1 MNQRLHAGVVVLLLA
16 VTCRQ
21 QAEVRTTAD
30 EQKPAAPSAV
40 PQAWSD
46 LGLPT
51 AGLHRV
57 LPETDEH
64 GFYADYVGLDRET
77 LLGQVSHGLAN
88 AGFSQSC
95 TAVDGMVLGFSNG
108 RRELALKIDLL
119 PEPSLSLF
127 DGNGIDPILHGL
139 CFGRYSEGPWR
150 TLTQEEKEAL
160 AGQLEAGDG
169 EPDSLQ
175 PDKPGRTEV
184 H

>member
-1 MNQRLHAGVVVLLLA
+1 MRCRLPVGVVLLLLA
-16 VTCRQ
+16 VACGQRV
-21 QAEVRTTAD
+21 EVRTTSDNQEA
-30 EQKPAAPSAV
+30 AAPSAV

-51 AGLHRV
+51 TGLQRV

-64 GFYADYVGLDRET
+64 GFYADYAGLDRAV
-77 LLGQVSHGLAN
+77 LLDQVSRSLAK
-88 AGFSQSC
+88 AGYSQSC
-95 TAVDGMVLGFSNG
+95 AAVDGMVLGFSNG

-127 DGNGIDPILHGL
+127 DENGIDPILHGL

-160 AGQLEAGDG
+160 ARQLEAGDG
-169 EPDSLQ
+169 EPDSV
-175 PDKPGRTEV
+175 PPVGPGSTAV